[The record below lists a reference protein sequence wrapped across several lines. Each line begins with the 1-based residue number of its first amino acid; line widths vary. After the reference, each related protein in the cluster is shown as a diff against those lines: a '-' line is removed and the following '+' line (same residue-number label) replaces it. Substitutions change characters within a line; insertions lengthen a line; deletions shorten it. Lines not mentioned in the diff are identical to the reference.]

1 MWVWHADKRFTRPIS
16 LHLCRLKRQGQDPDR
31 ISSLPPPFPSQ
42 QRHKEYEVTCEG
54 GRTGN
59 WHHVPLLGGGRTQH
73 SAQRRG
79 PGDSRPAQ
87 TLPAPPPNSGT
98 RPTSGAEG
106 PPPPGRPRGRRRAW
120 AAARAP
126 ARPSPPAAHLP
137 LPPCLRGPYR
147 GPAPPPH
154 LAAST
159 ELVPGPAV
167 LSGGEEGKEQGKGQG
182 RRDQGREEA
191 VRPRRRRAPPG
202 WGSEEGGDDRDATT
216 ASANAEER
224 LRRPQPGRK

>member
-54 GRTGN
+54 GRTEN

-79 PGDSRPAQ
+79 PGGSRPAQ

-167 LSGGEEGKEQGKGQG
+167 LSGGEEGKEQGKRARKKGPGEGRGGAAAEEAGAAGLGIRRRG
-182 RRDQGREEA
+182 RRQ
-191 VRPRRRRAPPG
+191 RR
-202 WGSEEGGDDRDATT
+202 DDR
-216 ASANAEER
+216 
-224 LRRPQPGRK
+224 QRKR